1 MTGAA
6 GLPRAELAQL
16 FQGGYLLRIS
26 LIRVDDRLVHGQ
38 VLTGWARILGVQT
51 IIVADDEAY
60 SDTLTRSLM
69 EAAAPP
75 GMEIIVCSIDQVP
88 GVVDTADDRSCALVL
103 VRDPAA
109 ALRLRDVLP
118 YDRLNLGGVGLAPGR
133 SPFFRNIYLSDQE
146 RGMLKALCDRGVDIK
161 VQVVPSDPPVK
172 FSQLNAKRSETC

>member
-1 MTGAA
+1 M
-6 GLPRAELAQL
+6 
-16 FQGGYLLRIS
+16 RIS

-38 VLTGWARILGVQT
+38 VLAGWARILGVQT
-51 IIVADDEAY
+51 IVVADDEAY
-60 SDTLTRSLM
+60 GDTLTRSLM

-75 GMEIIVCSIDQVP
+75 GMKIIVCT
-88 GVVDTADDRSCALVL
+88 VDEISRIVHAADDRSCALVL

-109 ALRLRDVLP
+109 ALRLREILP

-146 RGMLKALCDRGVDIK
+146 RGMLKALCDRGVEVK
-161 VQVVPSDPPVK
+161 VQVVPSDAPVD